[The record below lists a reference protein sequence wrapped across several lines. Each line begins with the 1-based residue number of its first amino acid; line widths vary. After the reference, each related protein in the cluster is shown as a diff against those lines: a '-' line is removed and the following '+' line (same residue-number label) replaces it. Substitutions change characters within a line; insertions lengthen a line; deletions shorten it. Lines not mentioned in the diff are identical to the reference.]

1 MSSISSRVK
10 LAINP
15 PQWVSK
21 HGLHEKKDPLQFEGG
36 QVSLGVPVTSRNR
49 LGGSIDSP
57 IGYRASCPTNGER
70 LSIGRLVLI
79 VRMEPSDYEGLIGHA
94 DPTPVGTA

>member
-1 MSSISSRVK
+1 M
-10 LAINP
+10 
-15 PQWVSK
+15 
-21 HGLHEKKDPLQFEGG
+21 
-36 QVSLGVPVTSRNR
+36 SLGVPVTSRNR

-94 DPTPVGTA
+94 DPTPVGTAVILQEGSYRAGHELYSRMQQVVHAWLGLDSLDGAF